1 MTDLENLDFKI
12 KEKEDELNRLTL
24 TTFIYNPRISE
35 LARELTELKEERK
48 KMEDNKEWVNRVKYF
63 H

>member
-1 MTDLENLDFKI
+1 MTDLENLNFKI
-12 KEKEDELNRLTL
+12 KEKEDELNHLTL

-48 KMEDNKEWVNRVKYF
+48 KIEHPHYSYQLVL